1 MIDGAVVP
9 LPEGYHAFSG
19 RATGWFRIRRG
30 ATVGVAGREGF
41 AGRDRRSHGGDGDRQ
56 MGRRGPRSD
65 AAVRTKY
72 LILLTGDK
80 VTAVALPDSLIYTY
94 ICDSHPNNISYFI

>member
-1 MIDGAVVP
+1 
-9 LPEGYHAFSG
+9 
-19 RATGWFRIRRG
+19 
-30 ATVGVAGREGF
+30 
-41 AGRDRRSHGGDGDRQ
+41 